1 MMKSQ
6 GRHVPGHRIIACGV
20 STTRVGSA
28 EQAMQLSWPAIDSS
42 FSFNLCQNDKGIYR
56 KFAKWG
62 AALLCLIHGVLALS
76 LVVAPHRGKM
86 DGFFLVHSLRVP
98 SIANKN

>member
-1 MMKSQ
+1 
-6 GRHVPGHRIIACGV
+6 
-20 STTRVGSA
+20 
-28 EQAMQLSWPAIDSS
+28 MQLSWPTIDSS

-62 AALLCLIHGVLALS
+62 AALLCLIHDIPSHG

-86 DGFFLVHSLRVP
+86 DGSFLVHSLRVL